1 LAISELELVSQAQKG
16 SRAAFD
22 ELVSRH
28 QQRVYALAYRIL
40 GAAEDA
46 SDIQQETFIRAWL
59 SLKKFRGQAA
69 FYTWLHRITVNLCLS
84 RKRKLSSSVEVLP
97 FDEDIRQSI
106 EPGVAT
112 CAQNVETTE
121 MVRAALSTVPAPCR
135 ALLVLRDIE
144 GRPYEEIA
152 RIVGGSIESV
162 RTRLS
167 RARKMLRERMRSY
180 LEGDQCTGIA
190 SNSHK

>member
-1 LAISELELVSQAQKG
+1 MAISELELVSQAQKG

-97 FDEDIRQSI
+97 FDENIRQSV

-112 CAQNVETTE
+112 CAQSVETTV

-167 RARKMLRERMRSY
+167 RARKMLRERMRPY
-180 LEGDQCTGIA
+180 LEEEET
-190 SNSHK
+190 